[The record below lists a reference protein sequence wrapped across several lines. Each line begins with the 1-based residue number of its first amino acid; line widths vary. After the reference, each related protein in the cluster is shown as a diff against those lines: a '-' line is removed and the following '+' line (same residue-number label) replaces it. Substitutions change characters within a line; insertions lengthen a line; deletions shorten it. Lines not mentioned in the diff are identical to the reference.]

1 MQPEDEVAQP
11 EFERPL
17 RAFVWSR
24 NVEDDNNWSQH
35 MPEESAE
42 EILAQPSMWGTCCH
56 LK

>member
-1 MQPEDEVAQP
+1 MQPEDEVAQL

-42 EILAQPSMWGTCCH
+42 EILAQPSMWGICCH